1 MNTPSKWPFV
11 TNGLIFGMSAGDSI
25 PAKDVG
31 SDGPFPLFGSNGIR
45 GYVTKTNQEEP
56 TLLVGRQ
63 GSVGT
68 VHATNGPCWVS
79 EHALRVCPRM
89 PVEIRWLAYS
99 LISARLADLSHGTA
113 QPGISAGA
121 VLREKIPLPD
131 LPTQR
136 RIADYLDRETAQID
150 AMAGALDGLVA
161 RLEERRVA
169 AIENAT
175 HALSESSDGIPH
187 EWVFI
192 PFKWAVEDH
201 FPGDWGGDP
210 GSNDTDRL
218 CVRVADFDRT
228 SGTVGGDVPTL
239 RSYTTRSVNERHLRT
254 HDLLL
259 EKSGGT
265 PKNPVGRVVLYT
277 GSPGRMTTNFV
288 QCIRLNA
295 DHESRFWHYV
305 FLAAYK
311 TRFTNVHVRQ
321 TTGIQNLGIGGFFDE
336 KFACPPLDEQRRIAD
351 HLDAETAKIDAMIAK
366 AGELRALLDERRSA
380 LITATVTGQHP
391 VPKEP

>member
-1 MNTPSKWPFV
+1 LRIPLNATERATRKGDFPYWGANNIVDYIDDYTIDEPVVLIGEDGAPFLETGRNVAFSVNGPIWPNNHIHVMRPLEGHSPDYIAYALNTVDYS
-11 TNGLIFGMSAGDSI
+11 L
-25 PAKDVG
+25 
-31 SDGPFPLFGSNGIR
+31 
-45 GYVTKTNQEEP
+45 YVT
-56 TLLVGRQ
+56 
-63 GSVGT
+63 GST
-68 VHATNGPCWVS
+68 RLKLTRS
-79 EHALRVCPRM
+79 SLDR
-89 PVEIRWLAYS
+89 IR
-99 LISARLADLSHGTA
+99 
-113 QPGISAGA
+113 
-121 VLREKIPLPD
+121 IPYYD

-150 AMAGALDGLVA
+150 AMAEALDGLVA

-187 EWVFI
+187 GWVFI
-192 PFKWAVEDH
+192 PFKWAVEAH
-201 FPGDWGGDP
+201 FPGDWGGDL
-210 GSNDTDRL
+210 GTNDTDRL

-239 RSYTTRSVNERHLRT
+239 RSYTTRSANERHLRT

-277 GSPGRMTTNFV
+277 GRPGRMTTNFV

-295 DHESRFWHYV
+295 YHESRFWHYV

-321 TTGIQNLGIGGFFDE
+321 TTGIQNLDIGGFFDE

-351 HLDAETAKIDAMIAK
+351 YLDAETAKIDAMIAK

-391 VPKEP
+391 VPEEH